1 MGLHAVSL
9 LVGVEAMRADRLA
22 PERVGAITEGAIW
35 DRRRH
40 GEHETSVTILRTVRG
55 RIGLRLLVRGLKTG
69 REWAMN
75 RDTLLSSYDPRSMK
89 IMPPL

>member
-1 MGLHAVSL
+1 
-9 LVGVEAMRADRLA
+9 MRPDRLA
-22 PERVGAITEGAIW
+22 SERVGALTEGALW
-35 DRRRH
+35 DRRRRH

-75 RDTLLSSYDPRSMK
+75 PDTLLSSYDPRSMK
-89 IMPPL
+89 IMSPL

>member
-1 MGLHAVSL
+1 
-9 LVGVEAMRADRLA
+9 LVGVEAMRPDRLA
-22 PERVGAITEGAIW
+22 SERVGALTEGAIW

-75 RDTLLSSYDPRSMK
+75 PDTLLNSYDPRSMK
-89 IMPPL
+89 LMPPL

>member
-1 MGLHAVSL
+1 
-9 LVGVEAMRADRLA
+9 MRPDRFA
-22 PERVGAITEGAIW
+22 TERVGALTEGAIW
-35 DRRRH
+35 DRRRRD

-69 REWAMN
+69 RQWALN
-75 RDTLLSSYDPRSMK
+75 PDTLLSSYDPRPTK

>member
-1 MGLHAVSL
+1 
-9 LVGVEAMRADRLA
+9 MRADRLD
-22 PERVGAITEGAIW
+22 PERIGAITEGAIW

-40 GEHETSVTILRTVRG
+40 REHETSVKILRTVRG

-69 REWAMN
+69 REWAVKPE
-75 RDTLLSSYDPRSMK
+75 TLLSSYDPRTMKK

>member
-40 GEHETSVTILRTVRG
+40 GEHDTSVRILRTVRG

-69 REWAMN
+69 REWAVN
-75 RDTLLSSYDPRSMK
+75 PDILLSSYDPRTMK
-89 IMPPL
+89 TMPPL